1 MNISDD
7 NIGQSEQQFNKWMV
21 MDDEA
26 EPFVPLDDSGSKAT
40 VQDKAG
46 TIFVC

>member
-1 MNISDD
+1 MNTSDD
-7 NIGQSEQQFNKWMV
+7 DITQTEQQFNKWMD

-26 EPFVPLDDSGSKAT
+26 GPFVPMDDSGSEAT